1 MQKRWLLP
9 FVVVAMLGAA
19 CSKSNPSSTASQSA
33 SGTPAAAAASYS
45 VNVDG
50 KNADIPESFLAYF
63 PSTVTVHPGDTINW
77 NLQDSGEP
85 HTVALGTLANAA
97 VTAYEKAT
105 GTEEGP
111 PPPEDAALPQF
122 TPVDQNGN
130 PTLPISKTI
139 PSASEPCSIATGPVP
154 TSTACPAGSTPSG
167 TFNGTES
174 FYGSGWLASGTPFS
188 VKLASNIQPGTYKY
202 MCLIHRGAMTGQIV
216 VVDKSQTVPS
226 PDQQAAQGQQDLVS
240 QTAVLQPAAAALA
253 TGKNPELKTLPS
265 GPKVV
270 LAGSGI
276 QESPNAI
283 DQFGPGN
290 VTATVGSTISWIILG
305 PHTVSFNAPT
315 DAQGI
320 HTPGSNQINMK
331 AVAPVGGPGQT
342 SFPNAP
348 PNGPPAVAQTIKGG
362 SYDGNGFHSSG
373 VIFSFPPTLTEYQ
386 LTFTAKG
393 TFSYQCLV
401 HNGMKGVVTI
411 Q

>member
-19 CSKSNPSSTASQSA
+19 CSKSTTSSNASQSA
-33 SGTPAAAAASYS
+33 SGTPAAAAASYN

-50 KNADIPESFLAYF
+50 KNAEIPESFLAYF
-63 PSTVTVHPGDTINW
+63 PATVTAHAGDTINW

-85 HTVALGTLANAA
+85 HTVTLGTLANAA
-97 VTAYEKAT
+97 VTAYEKVT
-105 GTEEGP
+105 STEQGP

-130 PTLPISKTI
+130 PTLPPKTI
-139 PSASEPCSIATGPVP
+139 PSAAEPCSIATGAVP
-154 TSTACPAGSTPSG
+154 TTTACPAGSTPSG
-167 TFNGTES
+167 TFNGTEA
-174 FYGSGWLASGTPFS
+174 FYSSGWLAAGTPFS
-188 VKLASNIQPGTYKY
+188 VKLASNLAPGTYKY

-216 VVDKSQTVPS
+216 VVDKSQSVPS
-226 PDQQAAQGQQDLVS
+226 PAQQAATGQQDLVS
-240 QTAVLQPAAAALA
+240 QTAVLQPAATALA
-253 TGKNPELKTLPS
+253 TGKNPELTKLPS
-265 GPKVV
+265 GPKIV

-283 DQFGPGN
+283 DQFGPSN
-290 VTATVGSTISWIILG
+290 VTATAGSTISWIVLG

-320 HTPGSNQINMK
+320 HTPGSNQINEK
-331 AVAPVGGPGQT
+331 AVTAVGGPGQT
-342 SFPNAP
+342 SYPNVP
-348 PNGPPAVAQTIKGG
+348 PNGPPPAPTVINGG
-362 SYDGNGFHSSG
+362 SFDGNGFHSSG
-373 VIFSFPPTLTEYQ
+373 IIFSFPPALLEYQ
-386 LTFTAKG
+386 LKFTTKG

-401 HNGMKGVVTI
+401 HNGMKGTVTI